1 MAAGDKIQNVNTFE
15 EAFDNIKAM
24 NWKQISENNVSP
36 KYTSDLRK
44 GQHSLYNATFHHC
57 GNKSNNLQFA
67 IAQFAIAH
75 SKKYRR

>member
-15 EAFDNIKAM
+15 EAFDNVKAM
-24 NWKQISENNVSP
+24 NWKQISENNVCA
-36 KYTSDLRK
+36 KYASDLRK

-57 GNKSNNLQFA
+57 GNKPNNLQFS